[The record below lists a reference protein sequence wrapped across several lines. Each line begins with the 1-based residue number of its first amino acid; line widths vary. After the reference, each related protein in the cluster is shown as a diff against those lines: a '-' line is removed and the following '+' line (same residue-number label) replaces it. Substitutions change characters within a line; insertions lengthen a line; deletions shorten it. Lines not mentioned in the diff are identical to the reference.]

1 METFYFTYGLEGQPF
16 VGGWTEIIAPDS
28 RTAIDVFRAFHPDKF
43 EGILNCASFY
53 REKVFIGTKMYKDG
67 NFGARCHEKIVIT
80 QQKGP
85 FDE

>member
-16 VGGWTEIIAPDS
+16 VGGWTEIVAPDPK
-28 RTAIDVFRAFHPDKF
+28 TAITAFRAFHPDKY
-43 EGILNCASFY
+43 EGILNCAFFY
-53 REKVFIGTKMYKDG
+53 IGNDFKKTKMYENG

-80 QQKGP
+80 KQEGP